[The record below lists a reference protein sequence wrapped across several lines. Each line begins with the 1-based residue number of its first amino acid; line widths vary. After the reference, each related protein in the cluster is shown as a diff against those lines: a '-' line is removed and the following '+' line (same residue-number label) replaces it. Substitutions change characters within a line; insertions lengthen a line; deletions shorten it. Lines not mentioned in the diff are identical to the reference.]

1 VSADSVRGP
10 AADTAAAL
18 ADTVAP
24 ACARRV
30 SSYPRSPGTACV
42 HPKWNPVADDT
53 LLAID
58 QGTSSTRAIG
68 FSVTGDVLAVEQQ
81 SFEQIYPESG
91 WVEHNAEVIWATVM
105 STARR
110 VLQRLAEAQRTAAA
124 IGISNQRE
132 TTILWDRR
140 SGVPIYNAIV
150 WQDRRTADMCRQ
162 LARDQDEAEV
172 SRKTG
177 LRLDPYFSA
186 TKIAWILDRVPG
198 AREAARAGHIA
209 FGTVDSFLIWRL
221 TGGRLHL
228 TDATN
233 ASRTAL
239 YDIGK
244 GRWDE
249 ALCEMF
255 GVPMSV
261 LPEVRDSA
269 GDFGCT
275 DETVLGQSLPIRGVA
290 GDQQA
295 ALVGQACF
303 AAGDVKST
311 YGTGAFL
318 VLNTARQLVLS
329 KNRLLSTIA
338 YQLNGVA
345 TYALEG
351 SILSAGAAIQWL
363 RDGLGLISQASD
375 IEALAAS
382 APHSGGVYLV
392 PAFTGLGAPYWDPD
406 ARAAIIGLTRAS
418 TRNEIARATL
428 DSVAYQTYDLLD
440 AMAADGLRP
449 EALKVDGGMSQNN
462 LFMQRLADVLGM
474 AVRRPANA
482 ESTAFG
488 AACLA
493 GLGCGLYRSVE
504 DIAALSRSET
514 RFEPALGAAER
525 GPQISGWRNALR
537 RVRST

>member
-1 VSADSVRGP
+1 V
-10 AADTAAAL
+10 T
-18 ADTVAP
+18 
-24 ACARRV
+24 
-30 SSYPRSPGTACV
+30 
-42 HPKWNPVADDT
+42 DDI

-68 FSVTGDVLAVEQQ
+68 FTAGGNVLAVEQQ
-81 SFEQIYPESG
+81 SFEQIYPGPG
-91 WVEHNAEVIWATVM
+91 WVEHDAEVIWATVL

-110 VLQRLAEAQRTAAA
+110 VVQHLGETNRSVAAV
-124 IGISNQRE
+124 GITNQRE

-140 SGVPIYNAIV
+140 NGMPIYNAIV
-150 WQDRRTADMCRQ
+150 WQDRRTADRCRQ
-162 LARDQDEAEV
+162 LALDHGEEEL

-177 LRLDPYFSA
+177 LCLDPYFSA

-198 AREAARAGHIA
+198 AREAAEAGDIA
-209 FGTVDSFLIWRL
+209 FGTIDSFLMWRL
-221 TGGRLHL
+221 SGGRLHL

-249 ALCEMF
+249 ALCQMF
-255 GVPMSV
+255 GVPMSI

-269 GDFGCT
+269 GHFGHT
-275 DETVLGQSLPIRGVA
+275 DEALLGVSLPICGVA

-295 ALVGQACF
+295 ALVGQACI
-303 AAGDVKST
+303 ASGDVKST

-318 VLNTARQLVLS
+318 VLNTAQRLVSS
-329 KNRLLSTIA
+329 KNRLLGTIA
-338 YQLNGVA
+338 YQLKGVA

-363 RDGLGLISQASD
+363 RDGLGLISQAAD
-375 IEALAAS
+375 VEALAAS
-382 APHSGGVYLV
+382 APDGGGVYLV

-406 ARAAIIGLTRAS
+406 ARGAIIGLTRAS
-418 TRNEIARATL
+418 ARSEIALAAL

-449 EALKVDGGMSQNN
+449 ETLKVDGGMSQNN
-462 LFMQRLADVLGM
+462 FFMQRLADILGM
-474 AVRRPANA
+474 PIRRPANP

-493 GLGCGLYRSVE
+493 GLGCGIYRSLR
-504 DIAALSRSET
+504 DIAALSGPET
-514 RFEPALGAAER
+514 RFEPALEASER
-525 GPQISGWRNALR
+525 ERRIAGWRDALR
-537 RVRST
+537 RVRSG

>member
-1 VSADSVRGP
+1 MAGQP
-10 AADTAAAL
+10 
-18 ADTVAP
+18 
-24 ACARRV
+24 RR
-30 SSYPRSPGTACV
+30 RIA
-42 HPKWNPVADDT
+42 VADDI

-68 FSVTGDVLAVEQQ
+68 FSAIGDVVVMEQQ
-81 SFEQIYPESG
+81 AFEQIYPQSG
-91 WVEHNAEVIWATVM
+91 WVEHDAEVIWATVL
-105 STARR
+105 STSRR
-110 VLQRLAEAQRTAAA
+110 ALQRLSENGQFAAA
-124 IGISNQRE
+124 IGITNQRE
-132 TTILWDRR
+132 TTIVWDRR

-150 WQDRRTADMCRQ
+150 WQDRRTADRCRQ
-162 LARDQDEAEV
+162 LEREHGAAEV

-198 AREAARAGHIA
+198 ARDAAKAGHIA
-209 FGTVDSFLIWRL
+209 FGTVDSFLMWRL

-244 GRWDE
+244 GLWDE

-255 GVPMSV
+255 NVPMSC

-269 GDFGCT
+269 GKFGIT
-275 DETVLGQSLPIRGVA
+275 DKAVLGQAVPICGVA

-318 VLNTARQLVLS
+318 VLNTAQKLVPS

-338 YQLNGVA
+338 YQLNGEV

-363 RDGLGLISQASD
+363 RDGLGLISQAAD
-375 IEALAAS
+375 VEALAAS
-382 APHSGGVYLV
+382 VPNSGGVYLV

-418 TRNEIARATL
+418 TRGEIARATL

-440 AMAADGLRP
+440 AMAADGMRP
-449 EALKVDGGMSQNN
+449 ATLKVDGGMSRND
-462 LFMQRLADVLGM
+462 LFMQRLADILGIEIL
-474 AVRRPANA
+474 RPANP

-493 GLGCGLYRSVE
+493 GLGLGTYRSLQ
-504 DIAALSRSET
+504 DIAALSRAGA
-514 RFEPALGAAER
+514 RFEPVLRAPER
-525 GPQISGWRNALR
+525 DEQIAGWRNALQ
-537 RVRST
+537 RVRSA

>member
-1 VSADSVRGP
+1 MYFCLSRAPSVRGQCPRTVPDTLAFLRTLGGAICP
-10 AADTAAAL
+10 AA
-18 ADTVAP
+18 P
-24 ACARRV
+24 
-30 SSYPRSPGTACV
+30 SSYSAAVP
-42 HPKWNPVADDT
+42 DDI

-58 QGTSSTRAIG
+58 QGTSSTRTIG
-68 FSVTGDVLAVEQQ
+68 FSTAGEVLAVEQE
-81 SFEQIYPESG
+81 SFEQIYSGPG
-91 WVEHNAEVIWATVM
+91 WVEHDPEVIWGTVL
-105 STARR
+105 STSRR
-110 VLQRLAEAQRTAAA
+110 VLERLRESGRPVAA
-124 IGISNQRE
+124 IGITNQRE

-140 SGVPIYNAIV
+140 SGAPLYNAIV
-150 WQDRRTADMCRQ
+150 WQDRRTADRCRQ
-162 LARDQDEAEV
+162 LAQAHGETEIN
-172 SRKTG
+172 RKTG

-198 AREAARAGHIA
+198 ARDAARAGHIA

-221 TGGRLHL
+221 SGGRLHL

-244 GRWDE
+244 GCWDE

-255 GVPMSV
+255 AVPMSV
-261 LPEVRDSA
+261 LPEVRDCA
-269 GDFGCT
+269 GEFGRS
-275 DETVLGQSLPIRGVA
+275 DPGVLGQALRICGVA

-295 ALVGQACF
+295 ALIGQGCF
-303 AAGDVKST
+303 AAGDAKST

-318 VLNTARQLVLS
+318 VLNTARQMVLS

-338 YQLNGVA
+338 YQLNGVV

-351 SILSAGAAIQWL
+351 SILSAGSAVQWL
-363 RDGLGLISQASD
+363 RDGLGIISSAPD

-382 APHSGGVYLV
+382 VPHSGGVYLV
-392 PAFTGLGAPYWDPD
+392 PAFARGA
-406 ARAAIIGLTRAS
+406 ILGLTRATS
-418 TRNEIARATL
+418 RAEIARATV

-449 EALKVDGGMSQNN
+449 GTLKVDGGMSQND
-462 LFMQRLADVLGM
+462 LFMQRLADILGL
-474 AVRRPANA
+474 AIRRPANA

-493 GLGCGLYRSVE
+493 GLGCGLYGSLQ
-504 DIAALSRSET
+504 DIAALRRPET
-514 RFEPALGAAER
+514 RFEPSLGQPEREIQIAGWRAALG
-525 GPQISGWRNALR
+525 
-537 RVRST
+537 RVRSA

>member
-1 VSADSVRGP
+1 MDI
-10 AADTAAAL
+10 
-18 ADTVAP
+18 
-24 ACARRV
+24 
-30 SSYPRSPGTACV
+30 
-42 HPKWNPVADDT
+42 

-68 FSVTGDVLAVEQQ
+68 FSAAGDVAAVEQQ
-81 SFEQIYPESG
+81 TFEQIYPGPG
-91 WVEHNAEVIWATVM
+91 WVEHDPEVIWATVM
-105 STARR
+105 STSRR
-110 VLQRLAEAQRTAAA
+110 LLQRLDETKQVAAV
-124 IGISNQRE
+124 GITNQRE

-140 SGVPIYNAIV
+140 SGAPIYNAIV
-150 WQDRRTADMCRQ
+150 WQDRRTADRCRQ
-162 LARDQDEAEV
+162 LARDHGDADV

-198 AREAARAGHIA
+198 AREAAKAGHIA

-221 TGGRLHL
+221 TGGRQHL

-239 YDIGK
+239 YDIGQ
-244 GRWDE
+244 GHWDQS
-249 ALCEMF
+249 LCDMF
-255 GVPMSV
+255 DVPMSV

-269 GDFGCT
+269 GEFGIT
-275 DETVLGQSLPIRGVA
+275 DKKILGQSLPIRGVA

-295 ALVGQACF
+295 ALIGQACF

-318 VLNTARQLVLS
+318 VLNTAQQLIPS

-351 SILSAGAAIQWL
+351 SILSAGAAVQWL

-382 APHSGGVYLV
+382 APDSGGVYLV

-406 ARAAIIGLTRAS
+406 ARAAILGLTRAS
-418 TRNEIARATL
+418 TRSEIARATL
-428 DSVAYQTYDLLD
+428 DSIAYQTYDLLD

-449 EALKVDGGMSQNN
+449 ATLKVDGGMSQNEF
-462 LFMQRLADVLGM
+462 FMRRLADILGIPL
-474 AVRRPANA
+474 RRPTNP

-493 GLGCGLYRSVE
+493 GLGCGIYRSLA
-504 DIAALSRSET
+504 DIAALGRSET
-514 RFEPALGAAER
+514 RFEPSLGLPER
-525 GPQISGWRNALR
+525 EAQIAGWRKALQ
-537 RVRST
+537 RVRSTS

>member
-1 VSADSVRGP
+1 MNASEDI
-10 AADTAAAL
+10 
-18 ADTVAP
+18 
-24 ACARRV
+24 
-30 SSYPRSPGTACV
+30 
-42 HPKWNPVADDT
+42 

-58 QGTSSTRAIG
+58 QGTSSTRAIA
-68 FSVTGDVLAVEQQ
+68 FTALGDVAAVEQQ
-81 SFEQIYPESG
+81 TFEQIYPGPG
-91 WVEHNAEVIWATVM
+91 WVEHDAEVIWATVL
-105 STARR
+105 SASRR
-110 VLQRLAEAQRTAAA
+110 VLQRLSDAGRTAAA
-124 IGISNQRE
+124 IGITNQRE

-150 WQDRRTADMCRQ
+150 WQDRRTAERCRE
-162 LARDQDEAEV
+162 LARDHGETEV
-172 SRKTG
+172 SLKTG

-198 AREAARAGHIA
+198 ARAAAVAGHIA
-209 FGTVDSFLIWRL
+209 FGTVDSFIIWRL
-221 TGGRLHL
+221 TGGKLHL

-239 YDIGK
+239 YDIAK
-244 GRWDE
+244 GRWDQ

-255 GVPMSV
+255 TVPMSV

-269 GDFGCT
+269 GKFGLT
-275 DETVLGQSLPIRGVA
+275 DKAVLGHALPICGVA

-318 VLNTARQLVLS
+318 VLNTAQQLVPS

-375 IEALAAS
+375 VEALAAS
-382 APHSGGVYLV
+382 VPDSGGVYLV

-406 ARAAIIGLTRAS
+406 ARAAILGLTRAS
-418 TRNEIARATL
+418 SRAEIALAAL
-428 DSVAYQTYDLLD
+428 DSVAFQTYDLLD
-440 AMAADGLRP
+440 AMAADGMRP
-449 EALKVDGGMSQNN
+449 ETLKVDGGMAQNN
-462 LFMQRLADVLGM
+462 LLMQRLADVLGL
-474 AVRRPANA
+474 AVRRPVNA

-493 GLGCGLYRSVE
+493 GLGRGLYSSLE
-504 DIAALSRSET
+504 DIAALSRTET
-514 RFEPALGAAER
+514 RFEPALSVAER
-525 GPQISGWRNALR
+525 DEQISGWRDALR
-537 RVRST
+537 RVRSS